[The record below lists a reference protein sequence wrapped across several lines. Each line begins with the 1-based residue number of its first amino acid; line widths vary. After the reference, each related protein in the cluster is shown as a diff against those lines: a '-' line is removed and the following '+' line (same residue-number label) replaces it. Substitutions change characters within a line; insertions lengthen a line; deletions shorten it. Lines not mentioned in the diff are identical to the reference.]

1 MLCETN
7 RDNPLF
13 LFLFTYIYIADR
25 LLYFMDENCESCKDV
40 AELLVNSSTV
50 IYARENN
57 SRILCTKNHI
67 VFDGAV

>member
-1 MLCETN
+1 MDTN
-7 RDNPLF
+7 
-13 LFLFTYIYIADR
+13 
-25 LLYFMDENCESCKDV
+25 CKSCKDV
-40 AELLVNSSTV
+40 AGLLVNSSTV